1 LPLLERAQAQEPD
14 NPRVN
19 FSIGLLQSGAKR
31 YPEAIE
37 ALKRAV
43 AQDQTNDRYYFN
55 LGAAYERLG
64 DFDNAVTAL
73 RKSIELNAQGAN
85 ALNYLGYMYAD
96 RGINLDES
104 IELVRRALLIEPEN
118 GYYIDSL
125 GWAYFKKGMLDEA
138 MQELKRAVA
147 LVPDDPI
154 IVEHLGDIYFDL
166 KMFREAQ
173 EAWERSLQLQP
184 ESQGVDGKLKKVKSL
199 LEQRIQSQQ

>member
-1 LPLLERAQAQEPD
+1 
-14 NPRVN
+14 
-19 FSIGLLQSGAKR
+19 LLQSGAKR

-43 AQDQTNDRYYFN
+43 ALDQTNDRYYFN

-64 DFDNAVTAL
+64 DFDNAVTAM
-73 RKSIELNAQGAN
+73 RKAIELNPQGAN

-104 IELVRRALLIEPEN
+104 IELVRRALMIEPEN

-125 GWAYFKKGMLDEA
+125 GWAYFRKGMLDEA

-147 LVPDDPI
+147 SVPDDSV

-184 ESQGVDGKLKKVKSL
+184 ENETVDGKLKKVQGL
-199 LEQRIQSQQ
+199 LGHRIQSQQ